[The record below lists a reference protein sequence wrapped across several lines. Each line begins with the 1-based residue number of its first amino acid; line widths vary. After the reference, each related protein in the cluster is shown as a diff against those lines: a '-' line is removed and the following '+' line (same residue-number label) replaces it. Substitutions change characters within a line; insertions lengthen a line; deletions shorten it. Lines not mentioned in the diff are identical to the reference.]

1 MGKFFAGPRG
11 RRERKKARKNLRLA
25 DLGVSPKTQ
34 VRYYDAVRKL
44 WPIVANSETF
54 EHMDDLVSEWVEE
67 RFSAGEPLNTIAD
80 GLSGLHYFIPSSKKK
95 LPQSW
100 KLFSVWRKYEIPS
113 RAPPIT
119 ADVVMA
125 FAGKC
130 LATLDFGMAT
140 LLLLGFHCCLRTGE
154 LLGLAADDLLVNEK
168 AGIVHLRASKGGLRH
183 NVKESVSIECPIVR
197 EVALHLIEIQSEA
210 GLSAVPIWGRS
221 GQAFRDSF
229 QKLCKEFDVLHLN
242 FRGYSLRRGGA
253 TAFFQATGSME
264 RTLVRG
270 RWASSSVARIYICDA
285 LSQIPKLKGTQK
297 TKLMLAK
304 YLPMLQP
311 GSCKR

>member
-1 MGKFFAGPRG
+1 MGRFFAGPSG
-11 RRERKKARKNLRLA
+11 RRARRKARKNLRLV

-34 VRYYDAVRKL
+34 QRYYVAVRQL
-44 WPIVANSETF
+44 FPIIEDATTF
-54 EHMDDLVSEWVEE
+54 EHMDDLVSEWVED
-67 RFSAGEPLNTIAD
+67 RFSSGEPLNTIAD
-80 GLSGLHYFIPSSKKK
+80 GLSGLHYFIPASKKK
-95 LPQSW
+95 LPLSW

-119 ADVVMA
+119 ADLVIA
-125 FAGKC
+125 FAGRC
-130 LATLDFGMAT
+130 LANLEFSLAT

-154 LLGLAADDLLVNEK
+154 LLTLAADDLLVNES

-183 NVKESVSIECPIVR
+183 NVKESVTIECPMVR
-197 EVALHLIEIQSEA
+197 QVTMQMVDIQRET
-210 GLSAVPIWGRS
+210 GMSAVPLWPHS
-221 GQAFRDSF
+221 GQAFRNAF
-229 QKLCKEFDVLHLN
+229 QKLCGEFDVLALN

-285 LSQIPKLKGTQK
+285 LSQIPKLKGTKK
-297 TKLMLAK
+297 TKKMLER
-304 YLPMLQP
+304 YLPVL
-311 GSCKR
+311 ST